1 LQGAD
6 KVICINTKKLSLIF
20 LACVGLSIQGNAK
33 VKQIG
38 NTILLRPVN
47 IKNVAYASNGKSI
60 AIPNFITAG
69 SVAIFFV
76 SEQGEI
82 GSIPS
87 RFALRDFV
95 HTAGVFYYY
104 SRKEQLPSMAF
115 LPLQELLSGYS
126 VSYSP
131 SGDTL
136 AVAGNDK
143 ILLFDSETRRQI
155 KSVTIGS
162 NTTRA
167 VFSPDGKLLGAI
179 AGGKLF
185 MLETRNYSLLYT
197 ISAEKDHQ
205 LADIAFS
212 SDGERFAVYE
222 FQTIT
227 LDHTSRISIYES
239 STGNHDR
246 NLPYFAEKISSTP
259 GSHLPLLSYSPKDS
273 AIAVTLEKPVGGKI
287 VLIKS
292 NDGALIKE
300 FKGYCHAFSP
310 DGSLLSAG
318 GQVYSTSDWT
328 VLGKHSK
335 SALCAAFSP
344 TERVLLVVT
353 PENIKRYR
361 IE

>member
-1 LQGAD
+1 MIFL
-6 KVICINTKKLSLIF
+6 NTKKLSLIL
-20 LACVGLSIQGNAK
+20 LACVGLSTQGNAK

-38 NTILLRPVN
+38 KTIQLRPVN
-47 IKNVAYASNGKSI
+47 IKNVAYSSSGNSF
-60 AIPNFITAG
+60 AIPNFVTAG

-76 SEQGEI
+76 SEQGKV
-82 GSIPS
+82 GSVPS
-87 RFALRDFV
+87 RFSLRDFV

-104 SRKEQLPSMAF
+104 PRKEQFPSMAF

-126 VSYSP
+126 VSYTP

-136 AVAGNDK
+136 AVAGTDK
-143 ILLFDSETRRQI
+143 ILLFDSKTWRQV

-167 VFSPDGKLLGAI
+167 VFSPDGNQLGVI

-185 MLETRNYSLLYT
+185 MLETRSYSLLYT
-197 ISAEKDHQ
+197 ISAEKGHQ

-212 SDGERFAVYE
+212 RDGDKFAVYE
-222 FQTIT
+222 FQITT
-227 LDHTSRISIYES
+227 LDHTSRISIYQS

-246 NLPYFAEKISSTP
+246 YLPYFAEKISNTP
-259 GSHLPLLSYSPKDS
+259 GSHYPLLSYSPKDS
-273 AIAVTLEKPVGGKI
+273 AFAVTLEKPLGGKI
-287 VLIKS
+287 FLIKS
-292 NDGALIKE
+292 NDGALIRE

-310 DGSLLSAG
+310 DGSLFSGG
-318 GQVYSTSDWT
+318 GQVYSTSDWAI
-328 VLGKHSK
+328 LGKHSK

-353 PENIKRYR
+353 PESIKRYR

>member
-1 LQGAD
+1 M
-6 KVICINTKKLSLIF
+6 VFVNTKKLSLIL
-20 LACVGLSIQGNAK
+20 LACVGLSIPGNAK
-33 VKQIG
+33 IKQIG
-38 NTILLRPVN
+38 KTIQLRPVN
-47 IKNVAYASNGKSI
+47 IKNVAYASSGKSF
-60 AIPNFITAG
+60 AIPNFVTAG

-76 SEQGEI
+76 SEQGMV
-82 GSIPS
+82 GSVPS
-87 RFALRDFV
+87 RFSLRDFV

-104 SRKEQLPSMAF
+104 PRKQQFPSMAF

-143 ILLFDSETRRQI
+143 ILLFDSQTWRQI

-167 VFSPDGKLLGAI
+167 VFSPDGQLLGVI

-185 MLETRNYSLLYT
+185 MLETRSYSLLYT
-197 ISAEKDHQ
+197 ISAEKGHE
-205 LADIAFS
+205 LADVAFS
-212 SDGERFAVYE
+212 SNEDKFAVYE

-227 LDHTSRISIYES
+227 LDHTSRISIYQS

-259 GSHLPLLSYSPKDS
+259 GSHFPLLSYSPKDS
-273 AIAVTLEKPVGGKI
+273 AIAVTLEKPVGAK
-287 VLIKS
+287 VLLIKS
-292 NDGALIKE
+292 NDGALIRE

-310 DGSLLSAG
+310 DGSLFSAG

-328 VLGKHSK
+328 ILGEHSK
-335 SALCAAFSP
+335 SALCAVFSP

-353 PENIKRYR
+353 PESIKRYH

>member
-1 LQGAD
+1 M
-6 KVICINTKKLSLIF
+6 VFVNMKKLSMVL
-20 LACVGLSIQGNAK
+20 LACVGLSVTSDAKIKQVGKTIQ
-33 VKQIG
+33 
-38 NTILLRPVN
+38 LRPVN
-47 IKNVAYASNGKSI
+47 IKNVAYASSGKSF
-60 AIPNFITAG
+60 AIPNFVTAG

-76 SEQGEI
+76 SEQGMV
-82 GSIPS
+82 GSVPS
-87 RFALRDFV
+87 RFSLRDFV
-95 HTAGVFYYY
+95 HTSGVFYYY
-104 SRKEQLPSMAF
+104 PRKEQFPSMAF

-143 ILLFDSETRRQI
+143 ILLFDSNTWRQI
-155 KSVTIGS
+155 KSITIGN

-167 VFSPDGKLLGAI
+167 VFSPDGQLLGVI

-185 MLETRNYSLLYT
+185 MMETRNYSLLYT

-212 SDGERFAVYE
+212 RSGEKFAVYE
-222 FQTIT
+222 YQTVT
-227 LDHTSRISIYES
+227 LDHTSRISIYQS

-259 GSHLPLLSYSPKDS
+259 GNHYPLLSYSPKDS
-273 AIAVTLEKPVGGKI
+273 AIAVTLEKPLGGKI
-287 VLIKS
+287 LLVKS
-292 NDGALIKE
+292 NDGALIRE

-310 DGSLLSAG
+310 DGSLFSAG
-318 GQVYSTSDWT
+318 GQVYLTSDWT
-328 VLGKHSK
+328 ILGKHSN
-335 SALCAAFSP
+335 SAVCVTFSP

-353 PENIKRYR
+353 PESIKRYR
-361 IE
+361 VE

>member
-1 LQGAD
+1 M
-6 KVICINTKKLSLIF
+6 IFTNIKKLSFIL

-33 VKQIG
+33 VKQTGKSIQ
-38 NTILLRPVN
+38 LRPVN
-47 IKNVAYASNGKSI
+47 IKNVAYAFSGKSF

-76 SEQGEI
+76 SEQGNV
-82 GSIPS
+82 GSVPS
-87 RFALRDFV
+87 RFSLRDFV

-104 SRKEQLPSMAF
+104 PRKEQLPSMAF

-126 VSYSP
+126 VSYTP

-143 ILLFDSETRRQI
+143 ILLFDSKTWRQI
-155 KSVTIGS
+155 KSITIGS

-167 VFSPDGKLLGAI
+167 VFSPDGKTLGVI
-179 AGGKLF
+179 AGGKLL
-185 MLETRNYSLLYT
+185 MLETRSFSVLYT
-197 ISAEKDHQ
+197 ISTEKDHQ

-212 SDGERFAVYE
+212 RNGDKFAVYE
-222 FQTIT
+222 FQITT
-227 LDHTSRISIYES
+227 LDHTSRISIYQS

-246 NLPYFAEKISSTP
+246 NLPYFEEKISSSP
-259 GSHLPLLSYSPKDS
+259 GSHYPLLSYSPKDS
-273 AIAVTLEKPVGGKI
+273 ALAVTLEKPVGAKI
-287 VLIKS
+287 LLIKS

-310 DGSLLSAG
+310 DGSLFSAG

-328 VLGKHSK
+328 ILGKHSK

-353 PENIKRYR
+353 PESIKRYR